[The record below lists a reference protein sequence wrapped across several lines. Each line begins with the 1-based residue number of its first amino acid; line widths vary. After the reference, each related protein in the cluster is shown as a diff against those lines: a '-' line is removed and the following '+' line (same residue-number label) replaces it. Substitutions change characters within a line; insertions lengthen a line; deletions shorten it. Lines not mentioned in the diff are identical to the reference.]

1 MTRRPRS
8 RRPPR
13 LDLPPAPRRS
23 AAPKAR
29 VHNPA
34 RAIVR
39 ARLAG
44 VASPIGRAELSSLVA
59 GVVSGNAEATLGLDL
74 AAAGAL
80 GRPTRDEVWAA
91 LAAVWGIGAGGAT
104 LTIDPERTLAAA
116 NVAAELCAEVCATG
130 GSVAFATSR
139 PASLLGCYQ
148 ELARH
153 LGIAGA
159 RILRSNAPRPD
170 APRPDAS
177 GPSANRAVWW
187 VGDVAVATDGRSLR
201 ADDCAGLPAEW
212 LFGVGRPALVVAD
225 RGFAAAAIAAGLPTL
240 AFADLDAVALG
251 VMAGRGAPVTAVPL
265 DCGRPPEAYKAMVAL
280 LTGAPGLA
288 APTPAAPGLAAR
300 SPGEARLPHSTTP
313 APGAYAAP
321 ESGGEG

>member
-29 VHNPA
+29 VHNPV

-59 GVVSGNAEATLGLDL
+59 GAVSGNAEATLGLD
-74 AAAGAL
+74 L

-91 LAAVWGIGAGGAT
+91 LAAVWGIDVGEAT
-104 LTIDPERTLAAA
+104 LTIDPERTFSAATA
-116 NVAAELCAEVCATG
+116 AAELCAEVCATG

-170 APRPDAS
+170 AS
-177 GPSANRAVWW
+177 VPSANRAVWW

-201 ADDCAGLPAEW
+201 ADDGAGLPAEW

-225 RGFAAAAIAAGLPTL
+225 RGFAAAAIAAKLPTL

-251 VMAGRGAPVTAVPL
+251 VMAGRGGPVTAVPL
-265 DCGRPPEAYKAMVAL
+265 DCGRPPEAYEAMVAL
-280 LTGAPGLA
+280 LTA
-288 APTPAAPGLAAR
+288 ALRPVAH